1 MIKIITTQTECEF
14 LSQKIFSKI
23 IFPGKKRPCIVFFF
37 KLFIPKQLQGVTL
50 RLAVLAPRG
59 LTKNVLTVLS
69 LGTCLFKS
77 LIPFR
82 FFSAFK
88 CLLHRR
94 ITIQPFQISALHENR
109 PNHTGPK
116 GQYRQPI
123 HASTFFKTAEPRQLS
138 KTDASITL
146 VSHIRRVVGA

>member
-1 MIKIITTQTECEF
+1 MLF
-14 LSQKIFSKI
+14 F
-23 IFPGKKRPCIVFFF
+23 FFF

-94 ITIQPFQISALHENR
+94 IQFSHSKFQLSMKTDR
-109 PNHTGPK
+109 TTRGPK
-116 GQYRQPI
+116 
-123 HASTFFKTAEPRQLS
+123 ASTDNLS
-138 KTDASITL
+138 THPHSSKQPNPDSSLKLT
-146 VSHIRRVVGA
+146 RRLHWSVTYEG

>member
-1 MIKIITTQTECEF
+1 MNANFYHKKF
-14 LSQKIFSKI
+14 SQKSFSRARRGRVL
-23 IFPGKKRPCIVFFF
+23 FFFF

-123 HASTFFKTAEPRQLS
+123 HASTFLKTAEPRQLS

-146 VSHIRRVVGA
+146 VSHIRRVVGV